1 MKIRIIGGCGSG
13 KTYIA
18 QLISVNL
25 GIPHIQTDNLV
36 WNRSNNSKYPDEV
49 RDRLLAEVLRS
60 EAWIIEGVHYRW
72 GYNSFQEADYIFIIR
87 NHWLT
92 QDLRTIKRFVATRL
106 GLEAS
111 NYTQRLNNL
120 FVMLFIWNRNF
131 RREDMKH
138 ILELTSVFHHKRHI
152 VKSNKEIV
160 NIITQ
165 TRM

>member
-18 QLISVNL
+18 QLISAKL

-36 WNRSNNSKYPDEV
+36 WNRANNTKYPVEE
-49 RDRLLAEVLRS
+49 RDRLLAEVLRN
-60 EAWIIEGVHYRW
+60 EAWIIEGVHYKW
-72 GYNSFQEADYIFIIR
+72 GYNSFQEADYILIIR
-87 NHWLT
+87 NHRLI
-92 QDLRTIKRFVATRL
+92 QDWRTIKRFVKTRL

-131 RREDMKH
+131 RREDMKR
-138 ILELTSVFHHKRHI
+138 ILELTSVFRHKRYI
-152 VKSNKEIV
+152 IKSNREIM

>member
-36 WNRSNNSKYPDEV
+36 WNRSNNTKYPDEV

-106 GLEAS
+106 GWRVVSQNAMGGGEANNAVYSLVVLE
-111 NYTQRLNNL
+111 
-120 FVMLFIWNRNF
+120 
-131 RREDMKH
+131 
-138 ILELTSVFHHKRHI
+138 TS
-152 VKSNKEIV
+152 
-160 NIITQ
+160 T
-165 TRM
+165 